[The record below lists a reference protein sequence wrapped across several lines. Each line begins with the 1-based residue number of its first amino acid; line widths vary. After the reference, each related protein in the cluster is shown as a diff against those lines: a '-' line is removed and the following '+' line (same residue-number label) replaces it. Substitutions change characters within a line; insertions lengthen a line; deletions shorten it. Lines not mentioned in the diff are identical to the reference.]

1 MSSMQTITM
10 PSPWTVTLN
19 DGSRLTVWATACSI
33 EGDEYVFD
41 TLFQAPLSEQERL
54 DISARTPA
62 DPERVMVIVARIPV
76 AIVAT
81 VHSAD

>member
-1 MSSMQTITM
+1 MSYMQTITM

-19 DGSRLTVWATACSI
+19 EGSRLTVWATAYAI

-41 TLFQAPLSEQERL
+41 TLVQAPLSEQERL
-54 DISARTPA
+54 DVSARTPA
-62 DPERVMVIVARIPV
+62 DSERIMVIVARIPV

-81 VHSAD
+81 VYSAD